1 MMTQSKTADEAIS
14 SDYRELHFRIRT
26 YTPHQR
32 LDSWLAQQIGGLS
45 RSRIQS
51 LIAQGLVTVEGK
63 TVKPSYQV
71 KWDNQVVVRI
81 PGPKPSP
88 LIPEDIPLDIRF
100 EDEHLIVVNKPAGM
114 VVHPACGHRS
124 GTLVNALL
132 HHCRDLAGIG
142 GELRPGLVHRL
153 DKDTSGL
160 LVIAKDERTLN
171 GLAKQFREKTTER
184 IYRALVWGHPD
195 PPQGRIEAPLGRTKR
210 DRKLFGV
217 VEGGKEAATRYR
229 TLESFTLLS
238 LLEIQ
243 LETGRTHQ
251 IRIHL
256 KYAGHPVFGD
266 PLYGGRNRRLGPLST
281 PQRAFI
287 SKLFRLITRQAL
299 HAAVLGFL
307 HPVTR
312 KRLRF
317 ESEFPLDIKRVL
329 DLLHNE
335 NSNLSPSFILPE
347 ET

>member
-1 MMTQSKTADEAIS
+1 MTTRPKITPDTAVSEC
-14 SDYRELHFRIRT
+14 RELCFRIRT
-26 YTPHQR
+26 YVPRQR

-45 RSRIQS
+45 RSRIQA
-51 LIAQGLVTVEGK
+51 LIADGLVTVEGK

-71 KWDNQVVVRI
+71 KWDDRVIVRI

-88 LIPEDIPLDIRF
+88 LVPEDIPLDIRY

-160 LVIAKDERTLN
+160 LVIAKDERTLS

-195 PPQGRIEAPLGRTKR
+195 PPTGRIEAPLGRTKR
-210 DRKLFGV
+210 DRKRFGV

-229 TLESFTLLS
+229 TVESFELFTLLE
-238 LLEIQ
+238 LQ

-266 PLYGGRNRRLGPLST
+266 PLYGGRNRRLGPLT
-281 PQRAFI
+281 TRQRAFV
-287 SKLFRLITRQAL
+287 SELFKLIPRQAL
-299 HAAVLGFL
+299 HAATLGFL

-312 KRLRF
+312 EYLRF
-317 ESEFPLDIKRVL
+317 ESEPPEDISRVL
-329 DLLHNE
+329 SLLRNDRIRSTKSSH
-335 NSNLSPSFILPE
+335 PGE